1 MPTLTPTPT
10 ATATPIPPAPD
21 PEYGPGEVIESLPTG
36 VWFPEITS
44 GGFFRLDGETVTI
57 KLVDDGDGYVE
68 HGGFRYTCISSAAC
82 GIVDRQV
89 TQGTIRMTTAVAGTP
104 TPPPTPVPTLSSTPE
119 VEPPL
124 RAFSVDIYE
133 CGGSPA
139 GPATSEGYTIHV
151 TISGVIRS
159 TRGVTV
165 HSMEVEGTANG
176 VFVGFDVQTG
186 DFYARESRDFHIE
199 GTIFLESDKL
209 ACGAE
214 LKWS

>member
-21 PEYGPGEVIESLPTG
+21 PEYGQGEVIESLPTG

-82 GIVDRQV
+82 GIVDGQV

-104 TPPPTPVPTLSSTPE
+104 TPPLTPVPTLSPTPE
-119 VEPPL
+119 VEPLL

-133 CGGSPA
+133 C
-139 GPATSEGYTIHV
+139 EGD
-151 TISGVIRS
+151 SGRPRNLRGLHDPRNDQRS
-159 TRGVTV
+159 
-165 HSMEVEGTANG
+165 
-176 VFVGFDVQTG
+176 D
-186 DFYARESRDFHIE
+186 
-199 GTIFLESDKL
+199 
-209 ACGAE
+209 
-214 LKWS
+214 

>member
-10 ATATPIPPAPD
+10 ATATPIPPPPD
-21 PEYGPGEVIESLPTG
+21 PEYGSGEVIESLPTG
-36 VWFPEITS
+36 VWLPEITS
-44 GGFFRLDGETVTI
+44 GGFFRLDGEAVTI

-89 TQGTIRMTTAVAGTP
+89 TQGAIRMTTAVAGTP

-119 VEPPL
+119 VEPLL

-133 CGGSPA
+133 CEGTPA
-139 GPATSEGYTIHV
+139 GPATSEGYTIPV

-165 HSMEVEGTANG
+165 RSMEVEGTANG
-176 VFVGFDVQTG
+176 VFVGFDVQAG

-199 GTIFLESDKL
+199 GTILLESDKL